1 MRMSSVPAVSQ
12 LQMRSLPT
20 DIDAGTLRERVI
32 EVTHQHLLKLRK
44 ELEAALRLFEL
55 ETVKSE
61 LTLQVPLRA
70 GAGAIVGRPLRRS
83 SELQRG
89 LAPCWSHSSRPN
101 TAGATPSE
109 TIPQQL
115 TTFGGSLRPH
125 AQGRPPT
132 TTAFHYRPLF
142 P

>member
-1 MRMSSVPAVSQ
+1 MSSVPAVSQ

-55 ETVKSE
+55 ETVKSA

-70 GAGAIVGRPLRRS
+70 GAGPSWGGHYAGHRNYNGGWRRVGLIRPGRTQQAPRPQKRFRS
-83 SELQRG
+83 S
-89 LAPCWSHSSRPN
+89 
-101 TAGATPSE
+101 
-109 TIPQQL
+109 
-115 TTFGGSLRPH
+115 
-125 AQGRPPT
+125 
-132 TTAFHYRPLF
+132 
-142 P
+142 